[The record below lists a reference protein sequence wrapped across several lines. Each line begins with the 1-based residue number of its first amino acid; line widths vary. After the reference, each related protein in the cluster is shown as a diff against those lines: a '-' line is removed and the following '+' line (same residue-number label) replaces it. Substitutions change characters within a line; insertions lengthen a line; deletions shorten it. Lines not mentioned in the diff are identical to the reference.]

1 MSGLGISPE
10 DFVTG
15 KLSGTFVIIDNQAK
29 VFINIAEDAEIEQN
43 ENLLFSIIGTSGF
56 ATVVILAQDEDVNIP
71 VEPRNPC
78 LRKPIAGEPVT
89 DSTGSIISIPIDSKG
104 CPYLEPP
111 RVIIGG
117 AGAGATAIPLLDNN
131 GRVSEIRVTR
141 VGAGYKINSSQ
152 DQNLKCV
159 IDSFTILNPGRNYKE
174 APQVFVDGVP
184 GIAEAIIDDR
194 GFVISVQ
201 ILDRSLEVTELSKIT
216 FSGGGGFGARAL
228 PSIVCLP
235 SLDELAA
242 TGYAKIGTGRYIDC
256 P

>member
-1 MSGLGISPE
+1 MCI
-10 DFVTG
+10 
-15 KLSGTFVIIDNQAK
+15 
-29 VFINIAEDAEIEQN
+29 
-43 ENLLFSIIGTSGF
+43 
-56 ATVVILAQDEDVNIP
+56 
-71 VEPRNPC
+71 R
-78 LRKPIAGEPVT
+78 
-89 DSTGSIISIPIDSKG
+89 DS
-104 CPYLEPP
+104 
-111 RVIIGG
+111 
-117 AGAGATAIPLLDNN
+117 
-131 GRVSEIRVTR
+131 TR

-201 ILDRSLEVTELSKIT
+201 ILDRSLEVTELPKVT
-216 FSGGGGFGARAL
+216 FSGGGGFGARVL
-228 PSIVCLP
+228 PSIVCLET
-235 SLDELAA
+235 LDELAA